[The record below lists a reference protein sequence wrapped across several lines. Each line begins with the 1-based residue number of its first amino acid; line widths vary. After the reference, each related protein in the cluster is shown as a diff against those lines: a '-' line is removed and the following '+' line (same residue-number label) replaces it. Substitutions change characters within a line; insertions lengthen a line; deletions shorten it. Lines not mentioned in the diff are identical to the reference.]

1 MRFGDKMR
9 ELRQEAK
16 LTQPELAEKLGV
28 EQSWLSKIETDK
40 CLPSSD
46 FLNQVLEIFEI
57 SLQELLE
64 DLDDDHV
71 HNQLSSLPEIKHALD
86 TVSRRDFHSRK
97 RWIVLSSMA
106 CVIGTVLLY
115 AAIANLFFLNTAQ
128 RYVSNGLIYSGEP
141 WDLYDRTESYFS
153 LLNMFKVPAEL
164 KSQYSDD
171 GRSMTGD
178 LRQLYLAERG
188 KFIQDLWA
196 RRSFSEFLSYR
207 DEMEYIILPAEVSA
221 GATDIFGNSATG
233 AQRVY
238 EIHDR
243 VRPNLLN
250 SIVWVLG
257 CVFLVGGLFGFFV
270 DYRLS
275 NLRD

>member
-1 MRFGDKMR
+1 MRFGDKIR
-9 ELRQEAK
+9 VLRQQAN

-40 CLPSSD
+40 CLPSSEL
-46 FLNQVLEIFEI
+46 LNRVLEVFEI

-64 DLDDDHV
+64 DLNSTHV
-71 HNQLSSLPEIKHALD
+71 QNQLASLPEIKRALE
-86 TVSRRDFHSRK
+86 VESRHKFRTRK
-97 RWIVLSSMA
+97 RWIVLSSTA
-106 CVIGTVLLY
+106 CVIGAVLLY
-115 AAIANLFFLNTAQ
+115 AAFANLFFLSTAQ
-128 RYVSNGLIYSGEP
+128 RYVSNGIIYSGEP
-141 WDLYDRTESYFS
+141 WDIYDRAESYFS
-153 LLNMFKVPAEL
+153 LLNLFKVPEEL
-164 KSQYSDD
+164 KSQYSAD

-178 LRQLYLAERG
+178 LRQLYHLERG
-188 KFIQDLWA
+188 KFIQDMWA

-207 DEMEYIILPAEVSA
+207 DETEYIILPGEVSA
-221 GATDIFGNSATG
+221 GAIDIFGNPTTN
-233 AQRVY
+233 AQRIY

-257 CVFLVGGLFGFFV
+257 CIFMVGGLFGFFV

-275 NLRD
+275 NIRD